1 LSHAWSDFNHA
12 GYDIPMASPDTGA
25 IEWGGFSDP
34 GHERRYSAN
43 DSVSQGFKTAVS
55 TKDLIK
61 KTLEWAQ
68 TN

>member
-1 LSHAWSDFNHA
+1 
-12 GYDIPMASPDTGA
+12 MASPDTGA

-43 DSVSQGFKTAVS
+43 DSVSQGFKTAVT

-61 KTLEWAQ
+61 KTVEWAQ